1 MKDNFLR
8 LDLIFS
14 YWIVAWLG
22 LYLGGFVRASPKLA
36 VVLGALENIGTL
48 LYLFANGVKWS
59 VGVYFFGINVLLKGI
74 PLWLVW
80 KDSIGLNDVWRLL
93 GVWSAYVVWL
103 WINGETVSGVYRELL
118 NGFLERPGG
127 KRSAIRAWIEDLL
140 TYSK

>member
-36 VVLGALENIGTL
+36 IVLGALENVGTL
-48 LYLFANGVKWS
+48 LYLILNGVKWS
-59 VGVYFFGINVLLKGI
+59 VALYFFGINLLLKGI

-80 KDSIGLNDVWRLL
+80 KDTIRLEDIWILL
-93 GVWSAYVVWL
+93 GVWGAYVLWL
-103 WINGETVSGVYRELL
+103 WVNAESISLVYSELI

-127 KRSAIRAWIEDLL
+127 KRSVIRGWFEALGILE
-140 TYSK
+140 